1 MRERIWNLLAV
12 ISVALLAIGVVMLAA
27 YHPIA
32 VGAQVLSVPPL
43 QAFTP
48 TGQAT
53 IAMTTTTAN
62 VALPTTAASTPAA
75 TTVIVTNE
83 SASAI
88 AYVVLGTANT
98 VAATVT
104 TGFPLAPNTRAV
116 LTIRNNTYI
125 AAIGSATGSVGISTG
140 Y

>member
-1 MRERIWNLLAV
+1 MRKVMECFGLFGI
-12 ISVALLAIGVVMLAA
+12 ALLLIMSACALFSV
-27 YHPIA
+27 YHPSP
-32 VGAQVLSVPPL
+32 VGAQVQSLPPL
-43 QAFTP
+43 PAFTP

-62 VALPTTAASTPAA
+62 VALPTTAAST
-75 TTVIVTNE
+75 TVIVTNV
-83 SASAI
+83 SATAI

-104 TGFPLAPNTRAV
+104 TGFPIPPNSHAV
-116 LTIRNNTYI
+116 FTIRNNTYI